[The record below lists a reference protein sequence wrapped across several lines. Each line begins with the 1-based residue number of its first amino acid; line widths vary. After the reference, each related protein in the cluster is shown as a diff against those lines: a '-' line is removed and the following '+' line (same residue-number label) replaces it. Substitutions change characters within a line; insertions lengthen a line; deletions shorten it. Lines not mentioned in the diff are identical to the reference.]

1 MLLPSLSGLARQS
14 FVGRVRAHVSCA
26 DRRPARLIDQGD
38 QIRFNPG
45 PSLPQIQRMHP
56 KRMIVDTRTQAS
68 RAFSRLGAGCPWP
81 FGMRGQPDAS
91 ATQGRHTSDTSGSPV
106 RIRCHDRS
114 RPRPCTISCPSRCA
128 GARFGA
134 AIRYPGAWKATSIPS
149 PPGLQAPSR
158 PAGEWEVRSHS
169 AGSSFKAVE
178 FRYESFVDPPLL
190 LLQLA
195 PTP

>member
-1 MLLPSLSGLARQS
+1 MLLPSLSGLAWQS
-14 FVGRVRAHVSCA
+14 FVGRVRAHVSCV

-38 QIRFNPG
+38 QIRFNPE
-45 PSLPQIQRMHP
+45 PSLPQVQRMHP

-114 RPRPCTISCPSRCA
+114 GHGLVPFRVPRDARARASVPQYDIRVHGGQPQSRPRRVS
-128 GARFGA
+128 GVF
-134 AIRYPGAWKATSIPS
+134 
-149 PPGLQAPSR
+149 QAS
-158 PAGEWEVRSHS
+158 GEWERTSHS
-169 AGSSFKAVE
+169 AESSF
-178 FRYESFVDPPLL
+178 RR
-190 LLQLA
+190 
-195 PTP
+195 